1 MPLAGFIIV
10 ACAVAALFYFG
21 WRHFSL
27 DPAAKTAEGVYSG
40 VATEIL
46 VMHTTGGLLEVSRI
60 NATEQFD
67 QAFVY
72 TVLGAEVGRTVAHIR
87 VPAVYRYHIELAPE
101 WEVYRKGDLFKV
113 ITPPVKPSLP
123 VAVDLAKMEKD
134 VGGTWYLVPFNEQED
149 LDALERKITATLAKK
164 AASPVYM
171 NMQREEARKAVGE
184 FVGKWL
190 IDQKAW
196 KEAKSPRIEVVFGE

>member
-1 MPLAGFIIV
+1 MPLASFVMV
-10 ACAVAALFYFG
+10 ACAVAALLYFG
-21 WRHFSL
+21 WKHFSL
-27 DPAAKTAEGVYSG
+27 DPAANTAEGVRTG

-46 VMHTTGGLLEVSRI
+46 VMHTNGGLLEVSRI

-101 WEVYRKGDLFKV
+101 WEVYRRGDLFKV
-113 ITPPVKPSLP
+113 ITPPVRPSLP

-134 VGGTWYLVPFNEQED
+134 VGGSWYLVPFNDQQD
-149 LDALERKITATLAKK
+149 LDALEREITGTLATK

-171 NMQREEARKAVGE
+171 NMQKEEARKAVTE
-184 FVGKWL
+184 FVMKWL
-190 IDQKAW
+190 IDQEAW
-196 KEAKSPRIEVVFGE
+196 REASQPRLEVVFGE